1 MVPAVLATRAR
12 MAVVGAV
19 AVALLAAP
27 AVARHSAARGDV
39 GPQLLLYGDSLVYEA
54 EPYADDLLRNVA
66 RVEGV
71 AIGVGGSATCD
82 WLPGMRVD
90 ARRYRPRAVVLAF
103 SGNAFTPC
111 MQDGEGRPLQ
121 GDAWLA
127 RYRSATREAIALFT
141 GIGAHVWIGTA
152 PISLVAEKKQEDD
165 VWRLARMA
173 HELAAQHPMVH
184 VADAAA
190 GLLDHGFWTR
200 TKPCLPNEPCTG
212 GVDEHARPV
221 NTIRSHDTAHFCP
234 VPYSGV
240 TERCPAHSSGALRYA
255 LGLLAPP
262 FRALGWWDPAVVRSS
277 MAAGWP

>member
-1 MVPAVLATRAR
+1 MVPAGFTVRVRAVTVI
-12 MAVVGAV
+12 AA
-19 AVALLAAP
+19 AAALLAGP
-27 AVARHSAARGDV
+27 AARGDAFA
-39 GPQLLLYGDSLVYEA
+39 PQVLVYGDSLVFEA
-54 EPYADDLLRNVA
+54 APYANDLIADVA
-66 RVEGV
+66 GVEGV
-71 AIGVGGSATCD
+71 ARGVGGSATCD

-90 ARRYRPRAVVLAF
+90 AGRYRPKVVVLAF

-111 MQDGEGRPLQ
+111 MQDGEGRPLR

-127 RYRSATREAIALFT
+127 RYRAATQEAIGLFT
-141 GIGAHVWIGTA
+141 AVGAHVWLGTA
-152 PISLVAEKKQEDD
+152 PISLLAEKKREDD

-212 GVDEHARPV
+212 GVDERGRRV
-221 NTIRSHDTAHFCP
+221 NSIRAHDTAHFCP

-240 TERCPAHSSGALRYA
+240 TEQCPAHASGALRYA

-262 FRALGWWDPAVVRSS
+262 LRAMGWWDPGRVGRS
-277 MAAGWP
+277 MAAGWT